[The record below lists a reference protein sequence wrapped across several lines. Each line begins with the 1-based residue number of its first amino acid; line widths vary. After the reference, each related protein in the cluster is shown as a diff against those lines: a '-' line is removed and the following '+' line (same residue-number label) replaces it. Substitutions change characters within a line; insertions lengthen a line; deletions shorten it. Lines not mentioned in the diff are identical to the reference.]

1 MKHLETLFEAS
12 NYDSKNITNKG
23 NMVVSKASLDKIEND
38 GVTLEFLQG
47 LNVPVFKYK
56 TQITI
61 HGLFPELQRNYIGGY
76 KNLFQNK
83 NLSIGVK
90 WQAVDYAKKDK
101 IYNTVKSFLGGWKLQ
116 HTSTDFFI
124 YKTSDLFSDK
134 ASYET
139 LLEAAK
145 AEISHIDKS
154 LFFGN
159 CGVYLSQTLWGR
171 YFLVTYI
178 NIGAVLERNVIPC
191 IENITKV
198 SMETIEAAAA
208 EKRAKM
214 EAEQAK
220 RKAEHEADMKARA
233 EKKAPI
239 MEAARQLL
247 INAGYRL
254 VLNEPIEINRSYIK
268 IETDTDTGKFNFVAY
283 KYSKEPRQKKF
294 RYVKATSPDLNFVFG
309 SREYDKRETVHTTAS
324 GWIRVIDIPQQAA
337 KEESKPTPAKTVI
350 LVNYSDKAIALFGD
364 TKPLKEQI
372 KAIGGRFNPF
382 LNNNGIKQA
391 GWILPAQKI
400 EQAKALIK

>member
-191 IENITKV
+191 IENITGA
-198 SMETIEAAAA
+198 SMAVIEAAEIEKRSKIEADRLQRQAEYAA
-208 EKRAKM
+208 ELER
-214 EAEQAK
+214 
-220 RKAEHEADMKARA
+220 
-233 EKKAPI
+233 KKAKQIPLK
-239 MEAARQLL
+239 EAAKKIL
-247 INAGYRL
+247 ISAGY
-254 VLNEPIEINRSYIK
+254 VQVDMQDIDTSKIYIK
-268 IETDTDTGKFNFVAY
+268 IGTDIDTGRYYFVAY
-283 KYSKEPRQKKF
+283 KYSKEGRQKKY
-294 RYVKATSPDLNFVFG
+294 RYLKAESNDLGLFNF
-309 SREYDKRETVHTTAS
+309 SNREYDKQETVQKKVS
-324 GWIRVIDIPQQAA
+324 GWV
-337 KEESKPTPAKTVI
+337 KT
-350 LVNYSDKAIALFGD
+350 N
-364 TKPLKEQI
+364 
-372 KAIGGRFNPF
+372 
-382 LNNNGIKQA
+382 
-391 GWILPAQKI
+391 
-400 EQAKALIK
+400 